1 MVWST
6 SHHRS
11 LWSPRTRTLRGE
23 DTAGCRSSSFR
34 GKRMPSLQRR
44 LPPSLTRSACSAFT
58 SCNEARRPSACVDLH
73 LLPLRLHR
81 PSEGLSVRLCLY
93 QSVSAS
99 LSLSRARSSDTC
111 ALPLICSHH
120 GCPFPDFGEG
130 KEPLGISGMKMAMQL
145 AMQQRAG
152 ARPCRGWRAGGR
164 PCIRRRALES
174 GNGSSSSPS
183 SSPSSADVV
192 SLLEKKVAVLG
203 NVSGSDRGPC
213 FRSPRRPTSPDP
225 DLSLSLCLSI
235 RLRVRRRAQKSRD
248 NVGGGPVRWLSCW
261 RSEGRN
267 RYLETRVQHEL
278 WA

>member
-1 MVWST
+1 MQVKFIPRET
-6 SHHRS
+6 NAIFATP
-11 LWSPRTRTLRGE
+11 SP
-23 DTAGCRSSSFR
+23 S
-34 GKRMPSLQRR
+34 
-44 LPPSLTRSACSAFT
+44 LPPSLARPAPPSPAATRPVAPPRAWTSTSFHYVCTAPRKAC
-58 SCNEARRPSACVDLH
+58 
-73 LLPLRLHR
+73 
-81 PSEGLSVRLCLY
+81 
-93 QSVSAS
+93 QSVSVS
-99 LSLSRARSSDTC
+99 ISLSLPLSLSRARSSDTC

-225 DLSLSLCLSI
+225 DLSLSLSVSPLGFGFDAELRKAVTTSVEDLCAGCPAGEAKDATGTW
-235 RLRVRRRAQKSRD
+235 RLVYSTNFGPEANPRGGSR
-248 NVGGGPVRWLSCW
+248 
-261 RSEGRN
+261 
-267 RYLETRVQHEL
+267 
-278 WA
+278 

>member
-1 MVWST
+1 MKT
-6 SHHRS
+6 
-11 LWSPRTRTLRGE
+11 PP
-23 DTAGCRSSSFR
+23 DAGQVHSEGNECHLCNAVS
-34 GKRMPSLQRR
+34 
-44 LPPSLTRSACSAFT
+44 LPPSLARPAPPSPAATRPVAPPRAWTSTSFHYVCTAPRKAC
-58 SCNEARRPSACVDLH
+58 
-73 LLPLRLHR
+73 
-81 PSEGLSVRLCLY
+81 
-93 QSVSAS
+93 QSVSVS
-99 LSLSRARSSDTC
+99 ISLSLPLSLSRARALLTPGRYPSSAHIT
-111 ALPLICSHH
+111 AAHFLIS
-120 GCPFPDFGEG
+120 GQG

-225 DLSLSLCLSI
+225 DLSLSLSVSPLGFGFDAELRKAVTTSVEDLCAGCPAGEAKDATGTW
-235 RLRVRRRAQKSRD
+235 RLVYSTNFGPEANPRGGSR
-248 NVGGGPVRWLSCW
+248 
-261 RSEGRN
+261 
-267 RYLETRVQHEL
+267 
-278 WA
+278 

>member
-1 MVWST
+1 MQVKFI
-6 SHHRS
+6 
-11 LWSPRTRTLRGE
+11 PRETNAIFATP
-23 DTAGCRSSSFR
+23 S
-34 GKRMPSLQRR
+34 PSL
-44 LPPSLTRSACSAFT
+44 PHSLG
-58 SCNEARRPSACVDLH
+58 L
-73 LLPLRLHR
+73 LRLHQLQRGPSPLRVRGPPPPSTTSAPPLGR
-81 PSEGLSVRLCLY
+81 PASP
-93 QSVSAS
+93 S
-99 LSLSRARSSDTC
+99 LSLSVCLCLSLSLARARSSDTC

-225 DLSLSLCLSI
+225 DLSLSLSVSPLGFGFDAELRKAVTTSVEDLCAGCPAGEAKDATGTW
-235 RLRVRRRAQKSRD
+235 RLVYSTNFGPEANPRGGSR
-248 NVGGGPVRWLSCW
+248 
-261 RSEGRN
+261 
-267 RYLETRVQHEL
+267 
-278 WA
+278 